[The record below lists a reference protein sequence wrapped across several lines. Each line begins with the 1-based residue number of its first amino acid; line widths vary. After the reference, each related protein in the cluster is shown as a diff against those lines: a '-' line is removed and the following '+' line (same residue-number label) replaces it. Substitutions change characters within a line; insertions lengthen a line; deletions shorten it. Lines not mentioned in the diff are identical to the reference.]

1 MSQNIR
7 PFEGVIPS
15 VAQSCFVDSAAVVIG
30 DVELADNSSVW
41 PCAVIRGDVN
51 SIKIGEG
58 SNIQD
63 FAMLHVTHKRPVDPL
78 G

>member
-1 MSQNIR
+1 MMSNIR
-7 PFEGVIPS
+7 PFDGVLPK
-15 VAQSCFVDSAAVVIG
+15 VAESCFVDSTAVVIG
-30 DVELADNSSVW
+30 DVELAENSSVW

-63 FAMLHVTHKRPVDPL
+63 FAMLHV
-78 G
+78 